1 MALCWN
7 QGWYRTGTSGWYRSG
22 TGEPP
27 PVVPLWGIRV
37 PPVAIRTPRWG
48 HSGAKMWK
56 CVLCRACPSL
66 SMVFKGVS
74 RNTIFWTLSVISRWN
89 FKSGTYLEN
98 VSVSESVISILR
110 FSLVARCPM
119 TLKCQFHFFPLVLL
133 QSRPVGRL
141 GLQVKT
147 KKKRSALQF
156 SAVGIVGIS
165 DGLSRFAANAIK
177 ISAFPIPRQNIKKYP
192 FLWGWYKIVQ
202 CRQKNIVLNML
213 TLKFVFFILMRKILI
228 KSAKSGE
235 FVKDRPCSSKWRVV
249 TGHQCDV
256 ATI

>member
-1 MALCWN
+1 MC
-7 QGWYRTGTSGWYRSG
+7 
-22 TGEPP
+22 
-27 PVVPLWGIRV
+27 PL
-37 PPVAIRTPRWG
+37 
-48 HSGAKMWK
+48 S
-56 CVLCRACPSL
+56 CVSWPFSL
-66 SMVFKGVS
+66 LRCVS
-74 RNTIFWTLSVISRWN
+74 RNTIFWTLSVISRWKWN

-147 KKKRSALQF
+147 KKKCSALQF

-192 FLWGWYKIVQ
+192 FLWGWYKRVQ
-202 CRQKNIVLNML
+202 TKNIVFKRL

>member
-1 MALCWN
+1 MCPCLNLLSAFSVSVWL
-7 QGWYRTGTSGWYRSG
+7 
-22 TGEPP
+22 PD
-27 PVVPLWGIRV
+27 V
-37 PPVAIRTPRWG
+37 RW
-48 HSGAKMWK
+48 
-56 CVLCRACPSL
+56 L
-66 SMVFKGVS
+66 S
-74 RNTIFWTLSVISRWN
+74 
-89 FKSGTYLEN
+89 N
-98 VSVSESVISILR
+98 VSFISFLW
-110 FSLVARCPM
+110 FCSSLVRSVDSDC
-119 TLKCQFHFFPLVLL
+119 KWRQ
-133 QSRPVGRL
+133 
-141 GLQVKT
+141 
-147 KKKRSALQF
+147 KRSAVPC

-256 ATI
+256 ATM